1 MDSNGNCKLSSFFD
15 FDDMDDQKCNPYAI
29 NDDNKDIEY
38 CPPEIFL
45 HAKYQYESKRHF
57 SVDYW
62 TLGIVIY
69 KCLTGQ
75 FPFLSIK
82 NLNEDE
88 IPDLNEFNLSDETK
102 QLISSLL
109 NKNRDERL
117 TLTQLKEHQFFKDI
131 DWLMLE
137 KGEVEPPIKPFVVI
151 IIIFFSN

>member
-1 MDSNGNCKLSSFFD
+1 
-15 FDDMDDQKCNPYAI
+15 MDDQKHPYSI

-38 CPPEIFL
+38 CSPEIFSTS
-45 HAKYQYESKRHF
+45 KFKYESERHF

-62 TLGIVIY
+62 ALGIVIY

-75 FPFLSIK
+75 FPFLSIIS
-82 NLNEDE
+82 LVEDE
-88 IPDLNEFNLSDETK
+88 IPDLNEFNLSDETT

-117 TLTQLKEHQFFKDI
+117 TLKQIKEHQFFKDI
-131 DWLMLE
+131 DWLMLK

-151 IIIFFSN
+151 IIIYLVIN